1 MLLELQNEAYE
12 TTKKKSL
19 MIIALEEL
27 NNDQTMRLSLLFAF
41 LNSKTPDCESESVN
55 LKGNIC
61 LLRNAQGRVDQSKML
76 RSHSC
81 VA

>member
-1 MLLELQNEAYE
+1 MSKQCNL
-12 TTKKKSL
+12 T
-19 MIIALEEL
+19 
-27 NNDQTMRLSLLFAF
+27 LLFAF
-41 LNSKTPDCESESVN
+41 LNSKTPDCETEAVN

-61 LLRNAQGRVDQSKML
+61 ILRNAQGRVDQSKML